1 MPAGSV
7 ARTDASCASAPTTC
21 GCAGDPAFAKT
32 RRPDEVMTT
41 PAYEPVKPLL
51 TGAPARTTG
60 LPARRPTASRTDPG
74 SSDDASPRDV
84 RV

>member
-7 ARTDASCASAPTTC
+7 ARTDASCASATTTC

-32 RRPDEVMTT
+32 RRPDEVVTT

-51 TGAPARTTG
+51 TGESARTTG
-60 LPARRPTASRTDPG
+60 LPARRPAASRTGPG
-74 SSDDASPRDV
+74 RSDHAGRRDV
-84 RV
+84 CV